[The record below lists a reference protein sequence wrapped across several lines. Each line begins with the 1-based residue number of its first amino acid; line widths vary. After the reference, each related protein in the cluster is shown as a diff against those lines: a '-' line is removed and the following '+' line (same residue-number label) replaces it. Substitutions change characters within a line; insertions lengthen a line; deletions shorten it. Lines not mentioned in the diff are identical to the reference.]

1 MEEFLITCNEN
12 VLQAVRHQP
21 DNQKANSV
29 VIMCHGF
36 RGSKDG
42 GGRAVAVADSI
53 AEAGYTV
60 IRFNFTP
67 LQKLTR
73 QIEEIAA
80 VVQYCHKHISTEI
93 ILLGRSMGG
102 SAAIAYA
109 RKYQHVQGLCL
120 WATPWNLME
129 TFQLALGDGYALL
142 EKGQTLSIHDAY
154 GELELTPD
162 FIEDFKNFNLLESLT
177 QIQVIPVLIL
187 HGTKDE
193 IVPLIQAERIYQTL
207 SEPKRLEVF
216 EGGDHHLSMQSA
228 QAAMAIRDWLH
239 QYFNRQY
246 TQNRI

>member
-12 VLQAVRHQP
+12 VLQAVRHRP
-21 DNQKANSV
+21 ANKDANRV
-29 VIMCHGF
+29 IIMCHGF

-42 GGRAVAVADSI
+42 GGRAVAVADTI
-53 AEAGYTV
+53 AEAGFSV

-80 VVQYCHKHISTEI
+80 VVQYCHKHISKEI

-109 RKYQHVQGLCL
+109 SKYQHVQGLCL

-129 TFQLALGDGYALL
+129 TFKLALGDGYALL
-142 EKGQTLSIHDAY
+142 EKGQTLSVHDAY

-162 FIEDFKNFNLLESLT
+162 FIEDFKNFNLLESLVKF
-177 QIQVIPVLIL
+177 QHIPVLIL

-193 IVPLIQAERIYQTL
+193 IVPFIQAERIYQTL

-216 EGGDHHLSMQSA
+216 EGGDHHLSMQST
-228 QAAMAIRDWLH
+228 QAATAIRHWLD
-239 QYFNRQY
+239 QYFSR
-246 TQNRI
+246 

>member
-1 MEEFLITCNEN
+1 MEEFLIACNGDM
-12 VLQAVRHQP
+12 LQAVMHQP
-21 DNQKANSV
+21 AKQKANTI

-42 GGRAVAVADSI
+42 GGRAVAVADTI
-53 AEAGYTV
+53 AEAGFTV
-60 IRFNFTP
+60 LRFNFTP

-80 VVQYCHKHISTEI
+80 VVQYCHKHISKEI

-102 SAAIAYA
+102 SAAIAYTK
-109 RKYQHVQGLCL
+109 KYQNVQGLCL
-120 WATPWNLME
+120 WATPWNLIE

-162 FIEDFKNFNLLESLT
+162 FIEDFKNFNLLEALT
-177 QIQVIPVLIL
+177 QIHHIPVLIL

-193 IVPLIQAERIYQTL
+193 IVPFIQAERIYQTF

-216 EGGDHHLSMQSA
+216 EGGDHHLSMHSA
-228 QAAMAIRDWLH
+228 QAAIAIRDWLY
-239 QYFNRQY
+239 QYFNR
-246 TQNRI
+246 